1 MASSTIQTVE
11 PVTYRLKAEAKPEDI
26 TYGFLRSKIP
36 AHCFER
42 SAIRSL
48 AYLARDL
55 IYASVLVYAAL
66 HIDLLPTATQRA
78 CAWVAY
84 TFLQGCVGV
93 GIWILGHECG
103 HGAFSA
109 FPMLNDVVGWAVH
122 SLLMVPYF
130 SWKISHA
137 RHHRYHCHIEKDTVF
152 VPPTDEQRQTRLPTM
167 IEKLKELF
175 EETPFYNAVALLS
188 HQILGW
194 QFYLMFNISA
204 GSKSLP
210 EKANSPKPFRN
221 SHFDPLGSLFT
232 DSQAHLIA
240 ITDIGLLIVGSTL
253 YYLATQMG
261 AWKIALLYVV
271 PYFWVHHWLVAI
283 TYLHHTHPE
292 VPHYDAD
299 AWTFVKGALSTV
311 DRRFGFIGRHFF
323 HEIIDYHVVH
333 HLFPKIPF
341 YHAEEAT
348 NAIVPYL
355 GEQYHLDEGLFL
367 KSLVDTFTTCKVVSD
382 VNSDG
387 VLHWKLPENGSKKQ
401 N

>member
-1 MASSTIQTVE
+1 MASSKVQTIE
-11 PVTYRLKAEAKPEDI
+11 PVTYRLKAEAQPEEI

-42 SAIRSL
+42 SATKSL

-55 IYASVLVYAAL
+55 VYASILVWASTY
-66 HIDLLPTATQRA
+66 IEQLPTTWMRVG
-78 CAWVAY
+78 AWITY

-103 HGAFSA
+103 HGAFS
-109 FPMLNDVVGWAVH
+109 PYSTLNDVVGWATH

-130 SWKISHA
+130 SWKITHA

-152 VPPTDEQRQTRLPTM
+152 VPPTDEYLKTKVPTLLN
-167 IEKLKELF
+167 KVQELF
-175 EETPFYNAVALLS
+175 EETPFYNAAALLS
-188 HQILGW
+188 HQLLGW
-194 QFYLMFNISA
+194 QTYLMFNVSA

-210 EKANSPKPFRN
+210 EKPTGPKALRN

-240 ITDIGLLIVGSTL
+240 ITDLGLLIVGGTL

-283 TYLHHTHPE
+283 TYLHHTHPT

-355 GEQYHLDEGLFL
+355 GDQYHLDEGMFL
-367 KSLVDTFTTCKVVSD
+367 KSLVDTFNTCKVVSD

-387 VLHWKLPENGSKKQ
+387 VLHWKIPENEAKKL